1 MIKVRRIVDSQR
13 TAIIILLILN
23 LLQLRQL
30 KKMHL
35 KIDEIEK
42 KIGKINPAVEI
53 AKQNEPFFLYLLL
66 FAANLSFLELQ

>member
-1 MIKVRRIVDSQR
+1 MIKIRRIVDSQR

-35 KIDEIEK
+35 KINEIEK
-42 KIGKINPAVEI
+42 KMDKIDIQP
-53 AKQNEPFFLYLLL
+53 
-66 FAANLSFLELQ
+66 

>member
-1 MIKVRRIVDSQR
+1 MIIIRGNFMIKVRRIVDSQR

-42 KIGKINPAVEI
+42 KMDKIDI
-53 AKQNEPFFLYLLL
+53 Q
-66 FAANLSFLELQ
+66 S

>member
-1 MIKVRRIVDSQR
+1 MIIIRGNFMTKIRRIVDSQR

-35 KIDEIEK
+35 KINEIEK
-42 KIGKINPAVEI
+42 KMDKIDIQP
-53 AKQNEPFFLYLLL
+53 
-66 FAANLSFLELQ
+66 

>member
-1 MIKVRRIVDSQR
+1 MIRGNIMIKIRRIVDSQR

-42 KIGKINPAVEI
+42 KMDKIDI
-53 AKQNEPFFLYLLL
+53 Q
-66 FAANLSFLELQ
+66 S